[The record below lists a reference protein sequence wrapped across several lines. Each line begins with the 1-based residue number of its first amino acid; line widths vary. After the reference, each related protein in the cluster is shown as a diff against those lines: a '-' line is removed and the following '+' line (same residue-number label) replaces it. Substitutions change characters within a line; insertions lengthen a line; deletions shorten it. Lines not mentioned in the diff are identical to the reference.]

1 MNRSNSTMPESGFT
15 LIEIVIAMAI
25 LGIATAGL
33 VHMQISSSS
42 TLTDSRYLTT
52 AVTLAQDKMEELKTL
67 AGNHPDLSDTNPG
80 NNGALKQ
87 VTDPLL
93 TDHAEDHLIVA
104 PEGSAAALDMRLPAY
119 KRFWN
124 VADNSPCAGRKTVAV
139 IVTWGPRH
147 KSVALASVL

>member
-1 MNRSNSTMPESGFT
+1 MNGTSRILPDSGFT

-25 LGIATAGL
+25 LGIATGGL

-42 TLTDSRYLTT
+42 TLTDSRYLST

-67 AGNHPDLSDTNPG
+67 AGNHPDLADTNPG

-87 VTDPLL
+87 VTDSPMA
-93 TDHAEDHLIVA
+93 DHAEDPLMIA
-104 PEGSAAALDMRLPAY
+104 TEDTAASIDMRLGAY

-124 VADNSPCAGRKTVAV
+124 IADNTPCAGRKTVAV
-139 IVTWGPRH
+139 VVTWGSRH
-147 KSVALASVL
+147 KRVALASVL

>member
-1 MNRSNSTMPESGFT
+1 MNRSNFTIPEGGFT

-67 AGNHPDLSDTNPG
+67 ARNHPDLSDTIPG

-87 VTDPLL
+87 VTDPSMA
-93 TDHAEDHLIVA
+93 DHAENPLMIETEDAAVA
-104 PEGSAAALDMRLPAY
+104 SDMRLAAY

-124 VADNSPCAGRKTVAV
+124 VADNTPCAGRKTVAV
-139 IVTWGPRH
+139 IVTWEPRH
-147 KSVALASVL
+147 KRVAVASVL

>member
-1 MNRSNSTMPESGFT
+1 MNHTNAIMPENGFT
-15 LIEIVIAMAI
+15 LTEILIAMVI

-33 VHMQISSSS
+33 VNMQISSSS

-67 AGNHPDLSDTNPG
+67 AGNHPDLSDRNPG

-87 VTDPLL
+87 AIDPLMA
-93 TDHAEDHLIVA
+93 DHAEESLIVA
-104 PEGSAAALDMRLPAY
+104 PEGTAAALDMRLADY

-124 VADNSPCAGRKTVAV
+124 VADNTPCAGRKTVAV

-147 KSVALASVL
+147 KQVAMASVL

>member
-93 TDHAEDHLIVA
+93 ADHAEDHLMVA
-104 PEGSAAALDMRLPAY
+104 PEGTAAAADMRLPAY

-124 VADNSPCAGRKTVAV
+124 VADNSPWTGRKTVAV
-139 IVTWGPRH
+139 IVTWGPHH
-147 KSVALASVL
+147 KQVAVASVL

>member
-1 MNRSNSTMPESGFT
+1 MNRHRSIPPGKGFT
-15 LIEIVIAMAI
+15 LIEIVIAMVI
-25 LGIATAGL
+25 LGLATAGL

-67 AGNHPDLSDTNPG
+67 AGNHPDLADTNPG

-93 TDHAEDHLIVA
+93 ADHAEDSLITEA
-104 PEGSAAALDMRLPAY
+104 ANTYAALDMRLAAY

-124 VADNSPCAGRKTVAV
+124 VSDNTPCAGRKTVAV